1 MIPELEIPEDEPS
14 SKIAPIELL
23 EQLML
28 LNQDE
33 KERAINFIAA
43 SMNLKTI
50 SEAKE
55 ITGKSYNGIKN
66 FGKVVR
72 LINKNYAVLDEMH

>member
-1 MIPELEIPEDEPS
+1 MIPNLEIQEDEPS
-14 SKIAPIELL
+14 EKIAPIKLL
-23 EQLML
+23 EQLMIL
-28 LNQDE
+28 DQDE

-66 FGKVVR
+66 FSNTVR
-72 LINKNYAVLDEMH
+72 LINKNYVILD